1 MDFFNEYNYDINK
14 IDKRGFFFETDLEYT
29 DARNVGLKDDKTFI
43 EQYQPTVVNVA
54 FPIFAKK
61 QSQSS
66 TSAPE
71 TTNGDGPDRPIEV
84 ESVDEE
90 PVNGETVVEVVSG
103 DDGMETP
110 IVSEPSVGSPIVP
123 EVQPGD
129 SRPYL
134 SSH

>member
-54 FPIFAKK
+54 FPIFSKK

-66 TSAPE
+66 TSTSTSAPV
-71 TTNGDGPDRPIEV
+71 TTNGDGPDSPV
-84 ESVDEE
+84 ETEPVDEQPVDGE
-90 PVNGETVVEVVSG
+90 PTDGETAV
-103 DDGMETP
+103 
-110 IVSEPSVGSPIVP
+110 VP
-123 EVQPGD
+123 EVPTDRDTPPGQ
-129 SRPYL
+129 
-134 SSH
+134 